1 MTSNTELLLRQL
13 VEETALEITD
23 ADYRFRKRDLV
34 QAVRSKLDHVDLG
47 PDTLAIALDKLA
59 DNAVTGFGDQ
69 RNPRRRG
76 PGSFFH
82 PDDILKLGNGVW
94 VWMRRATDSDLVAW
108 RKQSRRNRV
117 HVDAADNELQDY
129 ADDRLDAFRTSDGIV
144 YLEDLERVVFH
155 WTEDSTTQSGLF

>member
-23 ADYRFRKRDLV
+23 AEGRFRKRDLV
-34 QAVRSKLDHVDLG
+34 QAVRGKLDHVNLS

-117 HVDAADNELQDY
+117 HVYAVDDEQEDY
-129 ADDRLDAFRTSDGIV
+129 AVERLDAFRTNDGIV

-155 WTEDSTTQSGLF
+155 WTEDNTSQSGLF